1 MAKVFNPS
9 AVLSV
14 KTNINPAK
22 ASVTRANLDFLVRRT
37 AREQR
42 RARRSL

>member
-9 AVLSV
+9 EVLSV

-22 ASVTRANLDFLVRRT
+22 HCVSRANLDFLVRRT
-37 AREQR
+37 ARDQR

>member
-9 AVLSV
+9 EVLSV
-14 KTNINPAK
+14 KTNITPAK
-22 ASVTRANLDFLVRRT
+22 SGVTRANLDFLVRRT
-37 AREQR
+37 ARDQR

>member
-1 MAKVFNPS
+1 MSKMFNS
-9 AVLSV
+9 SDVMSV

-22 ASVTRANLDFLVRRT
+22 SCVSQANLDFLVRRT
-37 AREQR
+37 ARDQR